1 MSAKKR
7 LSGTALAVAAAGFAS
22 FAVMSAVSTSVVAD
36 EAAATEAK
44 VHCFGVNSCKGH
56 NDCSG
61 ENNSCKGMGSCKG
74 TGFLSMTAAECTEKG
89 GEVK

>member
-22 FAVMSAVSTSVVAD
+22 FAAMSTVSTPVAA
-36 EAAATEAK
+36 EEN
-44 VHCFGVNSCKGH
+44 VHCYGVNSCKGH